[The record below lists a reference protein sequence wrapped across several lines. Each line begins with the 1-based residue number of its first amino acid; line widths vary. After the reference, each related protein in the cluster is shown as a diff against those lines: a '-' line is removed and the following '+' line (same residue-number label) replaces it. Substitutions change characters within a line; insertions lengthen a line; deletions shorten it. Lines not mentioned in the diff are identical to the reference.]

1 MSIQV
6 ASPAPSFKAQALVGK
21 EFKTVSLSDYA
32 GKWVLLMLPD
42 GLHVRLPTE
51 LVTQ

>member
-6 ASPAPSFKAQALVGK
+6 ASPAPSFKTQALVGR

-32 GKWVLLMLPD
+32 GKWVFSCSTRWTLRSSARRNSS
-42 GLHVRLPTE
+42 V
-51 LVTQ
+51 